1 MAKAIH
7 LLCRHEGGRYRNM
20 VHLEGQTYRSG
31 WWKISEVD
39 AQALIGGW
47 IYLHEAK
54 AKPSGFG
61 GCVVRVVPAGPDDEG
76 EGERYGLIFEAHQK
90 GRDQAWRGA
99 SHGMAWTGG
108 LVEATAP
115 HEAASS

>member
-7 LLCRHEGGRYRNM
+7 LICRHENGRYRN
-20 VHLEGQTYRSG
+20 LTRLQGQAHRSG
-31 WWKISEVD
+31 WWKISEAH

-54 AKPSGFG
+54 GKPSGYG
-61 GCVVRVVPAGPDDEG
+61 GRVTGIEPAGPNDEG
-76 EGERYGLIFEAHQK
+76 EGERYGLIFEARRE
-90 GRDQAWRGA
+90 GREQAWRGA

-108 LVEATAP
+108 LIEATAP
-115 HEAASS
+115 HEATGN